1 MPSHL
6 HAIYSVLSHLS
17 SAFKCDAHVELRKEQ
32 CPARLRHSDTLA
44 LITLALIRMLL
55 MRMLLIRMLLMRML
69 QLPRIPIQEEYT
81 YVYVLIFGKKSVWMF
96 MCVCIGVC
104 IYV

>member
-32 CPARLRHSDTLA
+32 CPARLRHSVTLA
-44 LITLALIRMLL
+44 LITLALMRMLL
-55 MRMLLIRMLLMRML
+55 MRMLH
-69 QLPRIPIQEEYT
+69 LPRIPIQEEYT